1 MRCGDLERYLEAFVD
16 GRLGRSRTAILRRHL
31 ALCAGCQ
38 GRVERLRQFERD
50 TQRRFSPAEQPGSIW
65 EGLELD
71 LVGSNGAVGAG
82 RLLASPRPP
91 PAGPS
96 GEAALPRSGAR
107 RVAGHPLVSARTRG
121 HGRGAASRLA
131 GALLVAMALGATYQV
146 MRGELGAGRGER
158 TAEQAYLD
166 YRRNRSAPTLSS
178 GEARQV
184 ADWLS
189 AELGR
194 PVVVP
199 PVPDGYRL
207 VGASR
212 AELAGT
218 LSGALIYTE
227 VADPEAAPVMLFV
240 SDAAEGATGPVEL
253 PVGENGDGLH
263 QVRWLADQLSYIA
276 VGPVP
281 SDRLLQFHH

>member
-50 TQRRFSPAEQPGSIW
+50 TQRRFSPAEQPDSIW

-82 RLLASPRPP
+82 RLLASPRLP

-96 GEAALPRSGAR
+96 GEAALPRPGAR
-107 RVAGHPLVSARTRG
+107 RVAGHPLVAARAR
-121 HGRGAASRLA
+121 GRGAASRLA

-178 GEARQV
+178 GEVRQV

-253 PVGENGDGLH
+253 AVGENGDGLH
-263 QVRWLADQLSYIA
+263 QVRWLADQLSYTA
-276 VGPVP
+276 VGPVT